1 MTRKFQ
7 ASDLLLKRQMEVV
20 MKKKQQ
26 KSKVTRTTGGAEMKK
41 RPARK
46 VLRDGHKTYEAY
58 ADEYWDQAP

>member
-1 MTRKFQ
+1 
-7 ASDLLLKRQMEVV
+7 